1 VTSSVGVRDEL
12 RAMGSKSKCE
22 RTIASIEGCDPVRL
36 CISSLAATKCRVS
49 MVESAKAD
57 PEGFEPSTAG
67 LGGRCPIL
75 TRLRVLMCGF
85 QCRVLSLWG
94 RADSNCRPSVPNA
107 RGWTKLPYYPDGN
120 WYGTSD
126 NKKLPRTGAE
136 LDKPRGSF
144 CLRRYWGGPKTWW
157 LAPSRT

>member
-1 VTSSVGVRDEL
+1 MRANDSIDE
-12 RAMGSKSKCE
+12 RG
-22 RTIASIEGCDPVRL
+22 GCYLVRL
-36 CISSLAATKCRVS
+36 RISSLASTTCRLS
-49 MVESAKAD
+49 TVESEKAD

-75 TRLRVLMCGF
+75 TRLRVLMWGF
-85 QCRVLSLWG
+85 LWRVLSLWG

-136 LDKPRGSF
+136 FNKRRGSF
-144 CLRRYWGGPKTWW
+144 CLHRYWGGPKAWR
-157 LAPSRT
+157 LALSRT